1 MITENK
7 KAFFRHFFAAFIIL
21 TLIFVPARFMFASVA
36 NVQVFSGE
44 ENLMTQ
50 MPALVNEQSQ
60 FFEAFKDSQR
70 VNILLMGTNGNLSD
84 TIILAS
90 YDMKN
95 QKVDLI
101 SIPRDTYFERAGHDS
116 AAARKINAAYGSGKA
131 LGSATAVSQVLL
143 GMPINYYAVV
153 DYKGVANIVD
163 SLGGVS
169 VNVPFHLVYNDPYAD
184 PPLHIDIPEGQQ
196 VLNGEKAVQF
206 IRYRHGYA
214 EGDIGR
220 VKAQQEF
227 MKSAF
232 AQALSYK
239 LPTVAATVV
248 QNIDSDITNPA
259 SRLTCFPDMLKP
271 EMEHHTGSR
280 TKPRLRKCSQA
291 SICPQHQLKAPQC
304 KALELNQEPA
314 QAQELVPAPEQTVQT
329 KRTEP
334 KKL

>member
-7 KAFFRHFFAAFIIL
+7 KAFLRHFFAAFIIL
-21 TLIFVPARFMFASVA
+21 TLIFIPVRFMFASVA

-116 AAARKINAAYGSGKA
+116 PAARKINSAYGSGKA

-239 LPTVAATVV
+239 LPSVAATVV
-248 QNIDSDITNPA
+248 QNIDSDITLGMATKIAGKAIGLSQSSITTYLLPGYAETRNGA
-259 SRLTCFPDMLKP
+259 SYWISDPTKIAEMLT
-271 EMEHHTGSR
+271 
-280 TKPRLRKCSQA
+280 
-291 SICPQHQLKAPQC
+291 SIYMP
-304 KALELNQEPA
+304 
-314 QAQELVPAPEQTVQT
+314 PAPAEGTAVQGT
-329 KRTEP
+329 GTE
-334 KKL
+334 LGTGTN